1 GVLVIKPS
9 GVDYSVMTAEDMVV
23 VSLESGEVVEGH
35 KKPSSDTPASLSLRA
50 ARPLL
55 FSTRLS
61 VIFCL
66 KNIAFAMFHAMFID
80 NDYQV

>member
-1 GVLVIKPS
+1 MNAGPIN
-9 GVDYSVMTAEDMVV
+9 
-23 VSLESGEVVEGH
+23 
-35 KKPSSDTPASLSLRA
+35 ASLSLRA

-66 KNIAFAMFHAMFID
+66 KNIAFAM
-80 NDYQV
+80 

>member
-1 GVLVIKPS
+1 MNAGPIN
-9 GVDYSVMTAEDMVV
+9 
-23 VSLESGEVVEGH
+23 
-35 KKPSSDTPASLSLRA
+35 ASLSLRA

-80 NDYQV
+80 NDYQVHFNGYG